1 MGHVFSDDSYYSQ
14 LAISFLEGTYPQDFI
29 GYPIDLARKLITVLT
44 AAGFALFGYNEIG
57 SVTFSFLFSLLSIG
71 LIYAITIE
79 LFDRKTALI
88 SAFILS
94 IFPIDIIFAT
104 LNFSDLIA
112 AFFINFGIYYFIRY
126 LKYNQVK
133 DSFIAGIYFAVS
145 IFGKMDFYYVG
156 ILIVIL
162 FVYRLIKTHK
172 VDQGILVSL
181 LIPVFI
187 LFVETIIYGTQS
199 GNYLY
204 RLHLVEENYK
214 YCYYDFFP
222 YLKNTESLT
231 GFNYFIAVLHQI
243 FVENLKDIF
252 LRRFY
257 LFMPVLALVQSIL
270 LIRVGKSKGIVFW
283 FLGIVILFAA
293 MTTSFSAYKPSNLTF
308 SWYLYPIFF
317 PSIILTSSFI
327 NRFSVK
333 IKIIFFIVLI
343 AASLVMTNEY
353 QNYFAVEQ
361 KNEFKEFIREHN
373 TELIYSDH
381 QTKYGIDLID
391 GYPKLRRTKIV
402 TGIELPVSDIPPN
415 SFVIYSPDVVN
426 ELIKQ
431 GHRFKLFSELY
442 SGQFKLVDV
451 IAGYEIYRKLE

>member
-14 LAISFLEGTYPQDFI
+14 LAISFLEGTYPQNFI

-57 SVTFSFLFSLLSIG
+57 SVAFSFLFSLFSIG
-71 LIYAITIE
+71 LIYAITVE
-79 LFDRKTALI
+79 LFDKKTALI
-88 SAFILS
+88 SAFVLS

-104 LNFSDLIA
+104 LNFSDLVA
-112 AFFINFGIYYFIRY
+112 AFFLNFGIYYLIRY
-126 LKYNQVK
+126 LKYNQAK
-133 DSFIAGIYFAVS
+133 DSFFAGIYFAVS
-145 IFGKMDFYYVG
+145 IFGKMNFYYVG

-162 FVYRLIKTHK
+162 FVYRFIKTQK
-172 VDQGILVSL
+172 VDHGILISL
-181 LIPVFI
+181 LIPAFI
-187 LFVETIIYGTQS
+187 LFIEAMIYGTQS

-222 YLKNTESLT
+222 YLKNAESLT

-243 FVENLKDIF
+243 FIENLKDIF

-257 LFMPVLALVQSIL
+257 LFIPLLALVQSIL
-270 LIRVGKSKGIVFW
+270 LMRIERSKGIVFW
-283 FLGIVILFAA
+283 FLGIVILFAV
-293 MTTSFSAYKPSNLTF
+293 MTTSFSAYKPLNLTF
-308 SWYLYPIFF
+308 SWHLYPIFF
-317 PSIILTSSFI
+317 PSIILASSFI

-333 IKIIFFIVLI
+333 IKSIFFTILI

-361 KNEFKEFIREHN
+361 KNEFKEFIRKHN
-373 TELIYSDH
+373 IELIYTDH

-402 TGIELPVSDIPPN
+402 TGIEIPINNIPPN
-415 SFVIYSPDVVN
+415 SFVIYNPDVVN
-426 ELIKQ
+426 ELMKQ

-442 SGQFKLVDV
+442 SGEFELVDV
-451 IAGYEIYRKLE
+451 LARYEIYRKLE